1 MISVHALH
9 EIIYALEQTY
19 RGSELIATVSV
30 YTPSPL
36 AHWAQA
42 QPTLLVHYITCCA
55 APYLGSQP
63 CLHVPI
69 AIFCHQFDLV
79 VIKLNQEGTS

>member
-1 MISVHALH
+1 MLHFTVKMISVHALH

-36 AHWAQA
+36 AIGLR
-42 QPTLLVHYITCCA
+42 PSLLYLYSTLLAV
-55 APYLGSQP
+55 Q
-63 CLHVPI
+63 LHI
-69 AIFCHQFDLV
+69 
-79 VIKLNQEGTS
+79 